1 MCQAGSEQA
10 GRDGIGHA
18 NKECSEIEA
27 MNRQLEIL
35 MQLQEMMLLR
45 KAGELLQPGAEPEAY
60 ERLDER
66 IDRLRRKLPG
76 PVIAHFDAL
85 IAEAPDAV
93 AQLADGVCLGCHQV
107 LPAKVA
113 SAVRYSKALAQCDHC
128 GRFLFC
134 ASNAP
139 RYIALK

>member
-1 MCQAGSEQA
+1 
-10 GRDGIGHA
+10 
-18 NKECSEIEA
+18 

-35 MQLQEMMLLR
+35 LQLQEMMLLR
-45 KAGELLQPGAEPEAY
+45 KTGELLQPGADPGSY

-66 IDRLRRKLPG
+66 IGRLRRNLPG

-85 IAEAPDAV
+85 IANAPDAV
-93 AQLADGVCLGCHQV
+93 AQLADGICLGCHQAP
-107 LPAKVA
+107 PARVA
-113 SAVRYSKALAQCDHC
+113 SSVRYSKALVQCDHC

>member
-1 MCQAGSEQA
+1 MRRACADRS
-10 GRDGIGHA
+10 GRDGIRHA
-18 NKECSEIEA
+18 NDYRSVIQA

-35 MQLQEMMLLR
+35 LQLQEVMLLR
-45 KAGELLQPGAEPEAY
+45 KAGELLQPGADPDAY

-76 PVIAHFDAL
+76 PVIAQFDAL

-107 LPAKVA
+107 LSAKVA
-113 SAVRYSKALAQCDHC
+113 SAVQYSKALEQCDHC

>member
-1 MCQAGSEQA
+1 M
-10 GRDGIGHA
+10 
-18 NKECSEIEA
+18 
-27 MNRQLEIL
+27 
-35 MQLQEMMLLR
+35 R
-45 KAGELLQPGAEPEAY
+45 KAGELLQPGADPKAY

-85 IAEAPDAV
+85 FAEMPDAV
-93 AQLADGVCLGCHQV
+93 AQLAGGVCMGCHQA
-107 LPAKVA
+107 LPARVA
-113 SAVRYSKALAQCDHC
+113 SSVQCSKTLSQCDHC

-139 RYIALK
+139 RYVALK